1 MQGITAK
8 TRRTAKDAKNLI
20 PIETFKAL
28 LVCPVLARLFWRP
41 WLLGGSLRL
50 GGYLA
55 ARRLFLDASLN
66 L

>member
-28 LVCPVLARLFWRP
+28 LVCPVLARFSWRP
-41 WLLGGSLRL
+41 W
-50 GGYLA
+50 
-55 ARRLFLDASLN
+55 RLFAAWRLFGG
-66 L
+66 